1 MLIAVGAILIVA
13 VGVGAF
19 LLLRRKRK
27 SSEKVSVSLALS
39 KTREIFKGV
48 VSKGKGT
55 TLESV
60 REALLAVDVGPQVT
74 EQLLS
79 RLQEQ
84 NHRGPLL
91 EKLREAIRSDLKK
104 LERAVSVREKPFVI
118 LFVGVNGVGKTTTIA
133 KVAHGFQ
140 KEGRSVLL
148 AAADTFRAGATGQL
162 KTWADRLQIPCVMG
176 QEGADPAS
184 IAFQAIESAKAKGMD
199 VVLID
204 SAGRLHTEAPLMD
217 QLKKIQRVSAKALP
231 QAPHETWLVLDG
243 TLGIN
248 TVEQVRQFQK
258 ALSVSGLVITKLD
271 GSAKGG
277 SLIAVAQSFQIPVY
291 FVGIGETLEALI
303 PFSSEEFVRS
313 LFLS

>member
-1 MLIAVGAILIVA
+1 
-13 VGVGAF
+13 
-19 LLLRRKRK
+19 
-27 SSEKVSVSLALS
+27 
-39 KTREIFKGV
+39 
-48 VSKGKGT
+48 
-55 TLESV
+55 
-60 REALLAVDVGPQVT
+60 VT
-74 EQLLS
+74 ERLLS

-84 NHRGPLL
+84 DNRSDLL
-91 EKLREAIRSDLKK
+91 EKLRGEVRSDLRK
-104 LERAVSVREKPFVI
+104 LERAVSIQGKPFVI

-133 KVAHGFQ
+133 KVAHQFQ
-140 KEGRSVLL
+140 KEGRSVLF

-162 KTWADRLQIPCVMG
+162 KIWADRLNAPCVMG

-184 IAFQAIESAKAKGMD
+184 IAFQAIESAKAKGID

-217 QLKKIQRVSAKALP
+217 QLKKIQRVSAKAFP

-248 TVEQVRQFQK
+248 TVEQVRQFRE

-277 SLIAVAQSFQIPVY
+277 SLVAVAQSFQIPVY
-291 FVGIGETLEALI
+291 FVGIGETLESLV
-303 PFSSEEFVRS
+303 PFSSEDFVSS
-313 LFLS
+313 LFPL